1 MSDQDHELNRIVF
14 SVAICPQTHS
24 TESLYAATDIAL

>member
-14 SVAICPQTHS
+14 SVAICPQTH